1 MKSPFEKPH
10 GQPCV
15 AIDPTGH
22 YHSAMRLS
30 LVQMTATNDLDTNLQ
45 TMRNFVE
52 QAHQEKADIVV
63 FPEMAYFIG
72 HSEDCSAVLPKYDAT
87 LKTFSKWAKEFSMEI
102 IPGSLREPIPKL
114 PCRQFNTLP
123 YIDATGNI
131 LAFYRKLFLFR
142 AELPDRVYDET
153 LFYDAGKELVTLQ
166 RPWGRAGLAICFD
179 IRFPELF
186 RALRKR
192 GMQVLFVPA
201 AFAVP
206 TGKVHWHTLLKARAI
221 ENQCFVV
228 APALTGRCGD
238 ERLTYGH
245 SLIVS
250 PWGEVLTEMG
260 EEVGLV
266 THDISLDDIGKCQK
280 RLDAWACR
288 RDDLFPTP

>member
-1 MKSPFEKPH
+1 
-10 GQPCV
+10 
-15 AIDPTGH
+15 
-22 YHSAMRLS
+22 
-30 LVQMTATNDLDTNLQ
+30 MTASCDLDANLKI
-45 TMRNFVE
+45 MRGFVE
-52 QAHQEKADIVV
+52 EAHQKKADIVV

-72 HSEDCSAVLPKYDAT
+72 HSKECSAVLPKYDT
-87 LKTFSKWAKEFSMEI
+87 LLKTFSNWAKEFAI
-102 IPGSLREPIPKL
+102 DILPGSLREPISKL

-123 YIDATGNI
+123 YIDATGQV
-131 LAFYRKLFLFR
+131 LALYRKLFLFR

-153 LFYDAGKELVTLQ
+153 LFYDPGKEVISLQ
-166 RPWGRAGLAICFD
+166 RPWGTAGLAICFD

-186 RALRKR
+186 RALKKR
-192 GMQVLFVPA
+192 GAQILFVPA

-238 ERLTYGH
+238 ERQTFGH

-266 THDISLDDIGKCQK
+266 THEISIDEIEKCQK

-288 RDDLFPTP
+288 RDDLFPAP